1 MTIRYRGMRSASI
14 TCTLKDMAKQGD
26 ILGMCGCVGGSRVDS
41 DSLEDSQ
48 ATTMDPY
55 FEASWLGYGHA
66 FAAENDHDQAIN
78 AYLTCSKLIP
88 G

>member
-1 MTIRYRGMRSASI
+1 
-14 TCTLKDMAKQGD
+14 
-26 ILGMCGCVGGSRVDS
+26 
-41 DSLEDSQ
+41 
-48 ATTMDPY
+48 MDPY

-88 G
+88 GYVHEANVVVFIH

>member
-1 MTIRYRGMRSASI
+1 MLLASI
-14 TCTLKDMAKQGD
+14 TCTSKDMEKQGD
-26 ILGMCGCVGGSRVDS
+26 TLGMCVMAVCGWNTLTDS
-41 DSLEDSQ
+41 SFIFLEDSQ